1 MNGNGNHN
9 GVVPA
14 VISANGHHRP
24 LTEGD
29 FESFLQHLDRLS
41 PNWSHAIREI
51 VQVGEFVVATASIR
65 IKGATREGVGT
76 GSASSESGIK
86 KAERDALRRAAFRFS
101 VVRELFQDGE
111 VGEVFHECDERP
123 FDPQA
128 KTKGDLISP
137 TQLSQIRSLAKRA
150 RLDSE
155 VLCQDTY
162 RIGVGEISRQ
172 AASALIEYLETKLP
186 PIPA

>member
-1 MNGNGNHN
+1 MNKNGNHN
-9 GVVPA
+9 GIATTVFA
-14 VISANGHHRP
+14 TNGHRHRIA
-24 LTEGD
+24 EGD

-101 VVRELFQDGE
+101 VVRELFGNAEADD
-111 VGEVFHECDERP
+111 VFREGDERP

-137 TQLSQIRSLAKRA
+137 AQLSQIRSLAKRA
-150 RLDSE
+150 QLDSE

-162 RIGVGEISRQ
+162 RIGLCEISRQ

-186 PIPA
+186 TIST